1 MDLVNFVNYKGC
13 MENKNNKNQENQSR
27 ITNEEDLTQSSQSG
41 IYLRDDHC
49 DWGSSGMNEFTNE
62 FSEDK

>member
-1 MDLVNFVNYKGC
+1 
-13 MENKNNKNQENQSR
+13 MENINNKNQENQSR
-27 ITNEEDLTQSSQSG
+27 ITNEEDHTQNSQSG

>member
-13 MENKNNKNQENQSR
+13 MENENNKNQENQSR
-27 ITNEEDLTQSSQSG
+27 ITKKEDQNQYNQSG

-49 DWGSSGMNEFTNE
+49 DWGSSGMDALVDQINDSN
-62 FSEDK
+62 